1 MKLGWDRFGAQL
13 GVLFCV
19 AGAVVMW
26 AGYNGAASYDDV
38 PSQFPYLISGG
49 IAGLGLVV
57 IGVGLFV
64 TQTTRA
70 ERVTLEAH
78 LDEIR
83 QAVDRLNIDAT
94 VATGAAPAAEV
105 PGPHAPG
112 PMVVAGTRSYHRPD
126 CRVLKGRDGLKTM
139 TRAAAVAGGLDPCRT
154 CAAAD

>member
-1 MKLGWDRFGAQL
+1 MNRGETVKLGWDRFGAQL

-49 IAGLGLVV
+49 IAGLALVV

-64 TQTTRA
+64 TQTSRA

-78 LDEIR
+78 LVELR
-83 QAVDRLNIDAT
+83 QAVERLGSVGVLA
-94 VATGAAPAAEV
+94 AAETS
-105 PGPHAPG
+105 G
-112 PMVVAGTRSYHRPD
+112 PMVIAGPSSYHLPG
-126 CRVLKGRDGLKTM
+126 CELVEGRDTLPTM
-139 TRAAAVAGGLDPCRT
+139 AREAAVAAGLDPCRL
-154 CAAAD
+154 CGSGADG

>member
-1 MKLGWDRFGAQL
+1 VKLGWDRFGAQL

-49 IAGLGLVV
+49 IAGLSLVV
-57 IGVGLFV
+57 VGVGLFV

-70 ERVTLEAH
+70 ERATLEAG

-83 QAVDRLNIDAT
+83 QAVERLNSGGTAVAAT
-94 VATGAAPAAEV
+94 APS
-105 PGPHAPG
+105 APG
-112 PMVVAGTRSYHRPD
+112 PMVVAGKSSYHRPD
-126 CRVLKGRDGLKTM
+126 CKVLEGRDGLKTM
-139 TRAAAVAGGLDPCRT
+139 TRSAAVADGLEPCRT
-154 CAAAD
+154 CAAGD